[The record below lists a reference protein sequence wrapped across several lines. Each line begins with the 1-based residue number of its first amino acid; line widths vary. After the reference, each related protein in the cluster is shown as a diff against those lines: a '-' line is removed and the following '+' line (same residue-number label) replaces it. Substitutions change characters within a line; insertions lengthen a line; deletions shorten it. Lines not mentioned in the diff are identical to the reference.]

1 MLYHLSSAVVHCS
14 SEVLL
19 HHKLKLKLVAD
30 VDTNLPDNLQTLL
43 NYCCPLLLSCHY
55 HLQLAAYRL
64 LLKIIPDLPK
74 YSEKSPGVDGND
86 EAEHGRCPLQSLIS
100 AIEVANLSIRTLL
113 EDVVFGETV
122 VVEPFSPVFTSV
134 MAYLFSWN
142 VLLHF
147 FKMSSSERRVQYA
160 QWISEQ
166 GIMDQLLRNA
176 FRFMPRNPIVVLK
189 DALVAN
195 GASKK
200 LANSRNMFADD
211 PSSEMRPTSSGQAAT
226 HVQHLACTVYRRTL
240 ETLPAIVRQWWTEQ
254 DKRVAGIVE
263 KFTAKH
269 VSPLLCARE
278 LQTIQETSGCFANMM
293 IKVRPLTREVI
304 ANYVLEECNMELIIT
319 LPANM
324 PFGTVSV
331 ESGNR
336 VGVTKPQW
344 RSWVLHLF
352 VFLSFQVSCH
362 FQLFTGSFCETL
374 LFKLSNLSEHLDRFI
389 EYRMIMM

>member
-1 MLYHLSSAVVHCS
+1 MLHHLSSAVVHCS
-14 SEVLL
+14 SEILL
-19 HHKLKLKLVAD
+19 QHKLKLKLVAD

-55 HLQLAAYRL
+55 HIQLAAYRL
-64 LLKIIPDLPK
+64 LLKIIPDIPK
-74 YSEKSPGVDGND
+74 YSERSFGVDGND
-86 EAEHGRCPLQSLIS
+86 EAEHGRCPLQSLINV
-100 AIEVANLSIRTLL
+100 IEVANLSIRTLL
-113 EDVVFGETV
+113 DDVMFGETV
-122 VVEPFSPVFTSV
+122 AVEPFSPVFTSV
-134 MAYLFSWN
+134 MAYLLGWN

-160 QWISEQ
+160 QWMSEQ
-166 GIMDQLLRNA
+166 GVMDMLLQNT
-176 FRFMPRNPIVVLK
+176 FRFMPQNPIVVLK
-189 DALVAN
+189 DTLVAN
-195 GASKK
+195 SASKK

-211 PSSEMRPTSSGQAAT
+211 PSSDMRPTSSGLAAI

-263 KFTAKH
+263 KFTARY

-278 LQTIQETSGCFANMM
+278 LQTIQETSGSFANMT

-344 RSWVLHLF
+344 RTWVLHLF
-352 VFLSFQVSCH
+352 VFLSFQVSDT
-362 FQLFTGSFCETL
+362 FNFSQVNFTFYLTSV
-374 LFKLSNLSEHLDRFI
+374 I
-389 EYRMIMM
+389 